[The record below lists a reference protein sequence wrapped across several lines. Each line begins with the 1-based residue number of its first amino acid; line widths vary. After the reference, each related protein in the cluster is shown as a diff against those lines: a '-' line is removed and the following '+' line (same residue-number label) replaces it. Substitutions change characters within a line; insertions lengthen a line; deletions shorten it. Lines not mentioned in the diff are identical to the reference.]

1 MFKEIYKGLFEKKH
15 FVILIIFL
23 IIYSEIF
30 LMLNSTIGFVL
41 YSFLISLC
49 LLSLSHHKY
58 LNNYSKLIIVLMIVP
73 IVRITELFLSL
84 DFFWKLIVSYL
95 ILLFLSF
102 YYSVRFKLDHGHKRG
117 SLAFMP
123 LAIIFGI
130 TIGFAGRYLLSFQ
143 MPSWIIFFI
152 PVIAYSE
159 EILFRGMLQNLMKK
173 GYGASFAILIS
184 SVLYAVFSLSYGVVF
199 AGFIFL
205 AGIYI
210 GIVYNYSKNIF
221 GATMMNFLMHIGLF
235 QGWIL
240 GIWFG
245 W

>member
-1 MFKEIYKGLFEKKH
+1 MIKEIYKELFEKKH

-30 LMLNSTIGFVL
+30 LQFNAVVGFVL
-41 YSFLISLC
+41 YSFLIAMC

-73 IVRITELFLSL
+73 IVRLTELFLSL
-84 DFFWKLIVSYL
+84 DFLWKLVVSYS

-102 YYSVRFKLDHGHKRG
+102 YYSVRFKLDHGHKKG

-123 LAIIFGI
+123 IAIIFGI
-130 TIGFAGRYLLSFQ
+130 AIGFAGKYFFSFQ

-152 PVIAYSE
+152 PVITYSE
-159 EILFRGMLQNLMKK
+159 EILFRGMLQNLMKE
-173 GYGASFAILIS
+173 GYGASFAVIIS
-184 SVLYAVFSLSYGVVF
+184 TGLYAIFSLSYGIVF

-205 AGIYI
+205 AGLFI

-221 GATMMNFLMHIGLF
+221 GATLMNFLMHLGLF
-235 QGWIL
+235 QGWML
-240 GIWFG
+240 GVWLG